1 MPTFSKKDP
10 KLGTVTVKTVNPAE
24 IAELKANG
32 FREDK
37 PKQSQSQSSDKPK
50 SSTDNSKK

>member
-10 KLGTVTVKTVNPAE
+10 KLGTITVTTKNPIE
-24 IAELKANG
+24 IAELKASG

-37 PKQSQSQSSDKPK
+37 PQQSQPQPSSSDK
-50 SSTDNSKK
+50 SKK